1 MVSLPEEMLSALKD
15 DSIYLEHKNNLI
27 YYLCIF
33 WCKSIFIQG
42 NGILFIVTLHAS
54 VKFQFTSQQE
64 RKPKCRKNLH
74 WHSLLAHIELI
85 SAGLAVHGL
94 SWSLSYLQDRKKWKK
109 HQHRINTSLSAAW
122 LHIVSFLKQANK
134 TSLSK
139 RFLLGKAWRKTEC
152 WCL

>member
-64 RKPKCRKNLH
+64 RKPNVGRT
-74 WHSLLAHIELI
+74 
-85 SAGLAVHGL
+85 
-94 SWSLSYLQDRKKWKK
+94 YTD
-109 HQHRINTSLSAAW
+109 
-122 LHIVSFLKQANK
+122 IVF
-134 TSLSK
+134 
-139 RFLLGKAWRKTEC
+139 
-152 WCL
+152 